1 MSTVSVSWCLVL
13 YTGRNSG
20 FTHSGLCSGS
30 GAFMVLFV
38 PALYQSRVYHWL
50 KGKQNLACLVVV
62 VFSRSCDFPM
72 RWAYEKH
79 GGVNTYYFKAFI
91 LHSG

>member
-1 MSTVSVSWCLVL
+1 MMQVKILAMWKRDEYSECLVVPDAVH
-13 YTGRNSG
+13 SS
-20 FTHSGLCSGS
+20 FTDFGLCSGS

-38 PALYQSRVYHWL
+38 PALCQSRVYHWL

-72 RWAYEKH
+72 R
-79 GGVNTYYFKAFI
+79 
-91 LHSG
+91 